1 MLLQSLIWGLM
12 PERFLIIYT
21 LWAPPFHESY
31 FILWNSQEGE
41 TRSSMTPVLISI
53 TLSAEPNKLASS
65 LSHDISSEMWRSTIL
80 SGYSTVNRT
89 SFSCSVTWS
98 HLRSPIP
105 LSTFPFYLFLATPS
119 SLFGCLVCLSSAPSF
134 YSVGWGDWT
143 HVTRLGGNNGKT
155 AFPCWAL
162 LPTLYAHSLEHF
174 LFPVLVL
181 CSFNNDTNK
190 QRKTVIHFPR
200 SACNLPS
207 FCLPKQPHV
216 YFTLKN
222 IFVVWKATMH

>member
-1 MLLQSLIWGLM
+1 MLLQSLIWGLV

-41 TRSSMTPVLISI
+41 TCSSMTPVLISI

-105 LSTFPFYLFLATPS
+105 LSTFPFYLFFWPLHLVFLAVLFASPQPPPS
-119 SLFGCLVCLSSAPSF
+119 TVWVGETNSRHQARWQQWQNCIPLLSPLANSVCTFFRTFS
-134 YSVGWGDWT
+134 
-143 HVTRLGGNNGKT
+143 
-155 AFPCWAL
+155 FPC
-162 LPTLYAHSLEHF
+162 F
-174 LFPVLVL
+174 GFM
-181 CSFNNDTNK
+181 F
-190 QRKTVIHFPR
+190 I
-200 SACNLPS
+200 
-207 FCLPKQPHV
+207 
-216 YFTLKN
+216 
-222 IFVVWKATMH
+222 